1 MSALKHEG
9 CAPSNEP
16 TMREPEF
23 NGNRYAME
31 FFIQNNWSRGSCC
44 RACLQ
49 LTALSL
55 AVYRSLRAYNPMP
68 LQLKRPM
75 ARTISNN
82 VEVVKNGRYAD
93 AMLCEPSG

>member
-9 CAPSNEP
+9 CAPSNDP

-31 FFIQNNWSRGSCC
+31 FFIQDNC
-44 RACLQ
+44 
-49 LTALSL
+49 L
-55 AVYRSLRAYNPMP
+55 AVYWSLRAYNPMP

-82 VEVVKNGRYAD
+82 AEVVKNGRYAD
-93 AMLCEPSG
+93 AMLREPSG